1 MISTQKSQKSQNSSK
16 CFRESP
22 KGKQMRSCFFC
33 VIESI
38 FMKGEGWGGLVKLLG

>member
-1 MISTQKSQKSQNSSK
+1 ML
-16 CFRESP
+16 RESP